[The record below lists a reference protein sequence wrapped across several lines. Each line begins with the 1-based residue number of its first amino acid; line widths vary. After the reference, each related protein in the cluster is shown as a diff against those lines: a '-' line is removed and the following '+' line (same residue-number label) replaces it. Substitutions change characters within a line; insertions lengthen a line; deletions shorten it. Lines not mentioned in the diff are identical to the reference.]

1 MIHDLV
7 KRVDENE
14 QRQSEIKTETP
25 SDDVA
30 LKTNRDSLI
39 KTELPMLIQT
49 GMEEL
54 EPKTPKS
61 LDPKVH
67 RMKVGSNLKM
77 QMPICLET
85 EDFDSGADESDIGK
99 EIKF

>member
-14 QRQSEIKTETP
+14 QRQSETKTETP
-25 SDDVA
+25 SNDVA

-39 KTELPMLIQT
+39 ETELPMLIQT

-54 EPKTPKS
+54 KPKTPKS
-61 LDPKVH
+61 LDPKEY
-67 RMKVGSNLKM
+67 RMKVGANLKM
-77 QMPICLET
+77 NMPIVLET
-85 EDFDSGADESDIGK
+85 EVIDSGADESDNGTESK
-99 EIKF
+99 L